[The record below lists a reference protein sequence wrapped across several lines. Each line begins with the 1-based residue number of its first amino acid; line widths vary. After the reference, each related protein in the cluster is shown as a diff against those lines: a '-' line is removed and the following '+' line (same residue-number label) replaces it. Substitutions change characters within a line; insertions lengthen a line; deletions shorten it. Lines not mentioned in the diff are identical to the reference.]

1 MEFGPREVLIVLGA
15 LLVCGIVLDGVRRM
29 RAARRGLL
37 RGPRRQPIFDDEGP
51 AEDPLVSSELP
62 SGGARVV
69 AYRDEDAAA
78 ELSEQL
84 RRSADS
90 AQRKRTAPFRERRF
104 SEPGPVDDAEP
115 EADTS
120 DQQERKEPVLRAT
133 PAADLDTPPPIEAE
147 PVPEPEPEP
156 EPEPVPGAAT
166 GAECPDNAPQEQ
178 PLRAE
183 RIAEDDLPLFKG
195 EPAPPPV
202 PPRRGDRKRGR
213 TVNGGGRPAGRGEES
228 IEALV
233 LHLMAPAGD
242 SFTAKPLFEALQ
254 AAGLEFGERHI
265 FHRVSRSGELT
276 TPSFSV
282 ANAVKPGT
290 FEGAVRDFQTPG
302 VAFFMVIGEQAEPL
316 AAFDDMLA
324 TARQVATALGAELC
338 DEHRSTLTR
347 QVIADYRQRILDHGR
362 RRVRPD

>member
-37 RGPRRQPIFDDEGP
+37 HGPRRQPIFDDEGP
-51 AEDPLVSSELP
+51 AGDHPLANSELP

-78 ELSEQL
+78 ELSQQL

-90 AQRKRTAPFRERRF
+90 AQRKGTAPFRERQ
-104 SEPGPVDDAEP
+104 SPGTGPADGAELEAEMAHRQEP
-115 EADTS
+115 E
-120 DQQERKEPVLRAT
+120 EPVLQAS
-133 PAADLDTPPPIEAE
+133 PAPDLDAQRPLEVEPGAESESESE
-147 PVPEPEPEP
+147 PVPD
-156 EPEPVPGAAT
+156 AAAA
-166 GAECPDNAPQEQ
+166 AEHPDSAPQGR

-183 RIAEDDLPLFKG
+183 RITEDDLPLFKG
-195 EPAPPPV
+195 EPAPPPAANT
-202 PPRRGDRKRGR
+202 RRSGRKRGR
-213 TVNGGGRPAGRGEES
+213 VVDGGAPAGHGEAS
-228 IEALV
+228 IQVLV

-254 AAGLEFGERHI
+254 RVGLEFGERQI
-265 FHRVSRSGELT
+265 FHRASLSGDGT

-316 AAFDDMLA
+316 AAFDDMLT
-324 TARQVATALGAELC
+324 TARQVAVELGAELC

-362 RRVRPD
+362 RHVRPD